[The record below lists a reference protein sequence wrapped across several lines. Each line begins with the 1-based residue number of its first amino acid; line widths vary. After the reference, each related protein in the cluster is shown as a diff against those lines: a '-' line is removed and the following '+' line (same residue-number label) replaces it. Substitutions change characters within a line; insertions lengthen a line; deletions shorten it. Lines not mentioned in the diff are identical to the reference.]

1 MRTRWYFVCKQA
13 GMESATSWAWRESE
27 VSLREGGFGPIR
39 GDIVRFV
46 NQWKV
51 IVDCIVSKMAGWLR
65 KCQQARE
72 VGRGRPLDC
81 DEQKWFHTCRV
92 DWDIRLVDE
101 CDDLMADQWDIA
113 KIYRRRSSQSISSPK
128 KLCTCESLAKTHIF
142 YFSEKSKSH
151 ICLRA
156 SHTTTR
162 RRERNVHP
170 SQLSGDGSRCGRVY
184 KGWFSLIG

>member
-13 GMESATSWAWRESE
+13 GMESATSWAERQSE
-27 VSLREGGFGPIR
+27 VSLREGRFWPIR
-39 GDIVRFV
+39 GHIVRFV

-51 IVDCIVSKMAGWLR
+51 IVHCIGSKMAGWLR

-81 DEQKWFHTCRV
+81 YEQKWFHTCKV

-101 CDDLMADQWDIA
+101 CDDLMTDQWDIA
-113 KIYRRRSSQSISSPK
+113 KICRRGSSQSISSPK
-128 KLCTCESLAKTHIF
+128 KLFTCESLAKTNIF

-151 ICLRA
+151 TCLRA

-162 RRERNVHP
+162 RSERNVHP
-170 SQLSGDGSRCGRVY
+170 SQISGDGSRCGRVY
-184 KGWFSLIG
+184 KG